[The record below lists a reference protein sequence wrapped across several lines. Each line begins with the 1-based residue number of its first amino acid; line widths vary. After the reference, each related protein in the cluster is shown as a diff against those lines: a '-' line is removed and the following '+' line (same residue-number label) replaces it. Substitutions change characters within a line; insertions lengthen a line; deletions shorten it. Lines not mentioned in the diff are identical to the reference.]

1 MMDKLIRD
9 FSKQLKEAM
18 EIGRAANISKP
29 SREIRNVV
37 VSGLGG
43 SGIGANL
50 TGELVSDELQ
60 LPFMVNKDYFL
71 PDFVNEYTL
80 VIISSYSG
88 NTEETVHALNIAR
101 TKKAQII
108 CVTSNGK
115 ILEIASENKLDYIQI
130 PEGMPPR
137 ACLGYSFV
145 QQLFILN
152 KLGLIG
158 NKRIDELD
166 KAVKL
171 LDDQMETIQKSAKD
185 LAEKLYEKIP
195 VIYVSAAME
204 SVAVRFRQQLN
215 ENSKILAWH
224 HAIPEMNHN
233 ELVGWRDRNN
243 DLAVVFLRNETDFE
257 RIQQRMEISR
267 NVISNYT
274 DHIYDIFSQGNSKT
288 ERALYLIHLVDWASF
303 YLAQLRSKDAVEVKV
318 IDHLKGELAKQ
329 PF

>member
-1 MMDKLIRD
+1 MDKLIMD
-9 FSKQLKEAM
+9 FSEQLKEAM
-18 EIGRAANISKP
+18 AIGQAANISKP

-50 TGELVSDELQ
+50 TGELVVDELQ
-60 LPFMVNKDYFL
+60 VPFMVNKDYFL
-71 PDFVNEYTL
+71 PDFVNEFSL

-101 TKKAQII
+101 TKKATII

-115 ILEIASENKLDYIQI
+115 ILEIATENKLDYIQI

-158 NKRIDELD
+158 NKRIEELD

-171 LDDQMETIQKSAKD
+171 LDEQMETIQSSAKE

-195 VIYVSAAME
+195 VIYVAADME

-267 NVISNYT
+267 NVISNCT
-274 DHIYDIFSQGNSKT
+274 DHIYDIFSKGNSKT
-288 ERALYLIHLVDWASF
+288 ERALYLIHLTDWTSF